1 MGLRAFAYLPLRLPF
16 VSVTGGTLTPMAT
29 GYLRYPD
36 VHGDLVVFTA
46 DDDVWLVPVTG
57 GRASRLTNDHVMV
70 RNPRFSPNGTKIAWT
85 SYLGQR
91 PEVFV
96 IDLATGDQRR
106 LTWLGAARSFVV
118 GWQDDEHVV
127 FSSPHQTNDV
137 GLAWLYTVS
146 LDGHVERL
154 GYGPGMDL
162 AVSSD
167 GAVAVVTPNS
177 GDCSRW
183 KRYRGGTAAQIWL
196 RPARAE
202 KFLRLLR
209 EGNDNHDGYAAAG
222 RYSVGWIDG
231 RLIFSSDMSDDDC
244 PQAQAQ
250 IWSVDGQGHDLR
262 QHTHH
267 GEAEGYV
274 RDPRTDGT
282 TIVYHTHGALWRMTG
297 LDAEPERLE
306 IDLGIGAPPRM
317 PLDPTDR
324 LEAIV
329 SDHGGDGSLLEWRG
343 AAYFLTHRSGPARA
357 LSAADGVRIREPRVL
372 GQTGQGV
379 WASDVDGEDCL
390 EVANLDGTGEIR
402 RIAQGQIGRVL
413 HIAPAPDGTKVALIS
428 HDGRILIVTI
438 ADGAIREIGKSLEGE
453 ANGLAWSPD
462 SRYVVW
468 RSPMATGEAMIGQI
482 RCWDEQGMGEPFELT
497 RGAFDDSCPVFTAD
511 GKYLAMLS
519 ARTFDPNY
527 DGQTFDLSFGHTQ
540 RPWLVPLSA
549 TEASPFGPSSQGWRI
564 SEVQDAKAKA
574 NAETSNGEAD
584 ETVICHVAAD
594 GFEERMVPFP
604 VPSGSYRDLAV
615 VKDGVVWIEVADRGG
630 ELGATRAGVTGEAP
644 SDVLWHY
651 NLSVRHLD
659 KLCERV
665 DTFSVSGDG
674 ERLVV
679 RHRDDTIVVPSSH
692 KVDDDDPA
700 YIRVDLTRLRRTVNP
715 RAEWRQMFD
724 ENGRLMASHYWRED
738 MNGVDWDSVLN
749 RYRPL
754 VDLCHV
760 VDDLHDILWETVAEL
775 NTSHSYV
782 SASGAAGDSDMRAGL
797 LGADVS
803 SGNDGAKVV
812 RVIPGESSDPRAW
825 SPLRA
830 AGVAVTEGDVIVA
843 VDGRKVGADGNLG
856 ELLEGSAGR
865 VVELTV
871 RRGENER
878 QVAVVPMADEA
889 PLRYHDWV
897 ASRRRYVEEHSG
909 GRLGYLHVPDMVSDG
924 WAELHRQIGEATR
937 HEGVIADVRFN
948 HGGHT
953 SQLVVE
959 RLARRVVGWDYSRWY
974 ATADTYPQNAVRG
987 PIVMVTNQWAGSDGD
1002 IVAAA
1007 TQAMGYAKVIG
1018 ERSWGG
1024 VVGIDGRFDLVDG
1037 TSVTQPRYAGWYG
1050 SYGWG
1055 VENHGVDPDIV
1066 VTVSPEDWE
1075 ADCDVQLDA
1084 AIAECLRQLDD
1095 KPAATA
1101 PELPGPAFDRC

>member
-1 MGLRAFAYLPLRLPF
+1 
-16 VSVTGGTLTPMAT
+16 MAT

-46 DDDVWLVPVTG
+46 DNDLWLVPVLG
-57 GRASRLTNDHVMV
+57 GRASRLTSDHVMV

-106 LTWLGAARSFVV
+106 LTWLGAARNLVV

-137 GLAWLYTVS
+137 GLSWLYTVS

-162 AVSSD
+162 AVNAD

-196 RPARAE
+196 RPAGVGS
-202 KFLRLLR
+202 FLRVLR
-209 EGNDNHDGYAAAG
+209 DGNDDHDGRYAAAG
-222 RYSVGWIDG
+222 RYGVGWVDG
-231 RLIFSSDMSDDDC
+231 RLLFSSDMSEDDC
-244 PQAQAQ
+244 PRAQAQ
-250 IWSVDGQGHDLR
+250 LWSVDGQGHDLR

-267 GEAEGYV
+267 GEDQGYV
-274 RDPRTDGT
+274 RDPRTDGR
-282 TIVYHTHGALWRMTG
+282 TIVYHAHGALWAMTG
-297 LDAEPERLE
+297 LDAEPQRLE
-306 IDLGIGAPPRM
+306 IDLGVGAPQRV

-324 LEAIV
+324 LEAVV

-379 WASDVDGEDCL
+379 WASDVEGEDCL
-390 EVANLDGTGEIR
+390 EIANLDGTGDVHR
-402 RIAQGQIGRVL
+402 VAQGQIGRVL
-413 HIAPAPDGTKVALIS
+413 HMAPAPDGAKVALVS
-428 HDGRILIVTI
+428 HDGRILIVTM
-438 ADGAIREIGKSLEGE
+438 ADGAVRQIANSPEGE
-453 ANGLAWSPD
+453 ASGLVWSPD
-462 SRYVVW
+462 SRYLVW
-468 RSPMATGEAMIGQI
+468 RSPVASGDAMIGQI
-482 RCWDEQGMGEPFELT
+482 RCWDEQGMGESFALT

-511 GKYLAMLS
+511 GKYLVMLS

-549 TEASPFGPSSQGWRI
+549 TEVSPFGPSSQGWQI

-574 NAETSNGEAD
+574 TAEAGNDSDKTPEVVCNL
-584 ETVICHVAAD
+584 TAD

-604 VPSGSYRDLAV
+604 VPSGSYRGLAA
-615 VKDGVVWIEVADRGG
+615 VKDGLVWIEIADRGG
-630 ELGATRAGVTGEAP
+630 ELGATRAGVSGEVP

-651 NLSVRHLD
+651 NLVNRHLD
-659 KLCERV
+659 KLCEHV
-665 DTFSVSGDG
+665 DSYSVSGDG

-679 RHRDDTIVVPSSH
+679 RYKDDVIVVPSSH

-700 YIRVDLTRLRRTVNP
+700 CIRVDLSRLRRTIDP

-738 MNGVDWDSVLN
+738 MNGVDWDGVLN

-782 SASGAAGDSDMRAGL
+782 SAAGASGDPDMRAGL

-803 SGNDGAKVV
+803 SEGDGAKVV
-812 RVIPGESSDPRAW
+812 RVVPGESSDPRAW

-830 AGVAVTEGDVIVA
+830 AGVAVADGDVVVA
-843 VDGRKVGADGNLG
+843 VDGRKVGVDGTLG

-871 RRGENER
+871 CRGEDQR

-924 WAELHRQIGEATR
+924 WAELHRQINEATS

-959 RLARRVVGWDYSRWY
+959 RLARKVVGWDFSRWCESP
-974 ATADTYPQNAVRG
+974 TTYPQNAVRG

-1002 IVAAA
+1002 IVSAV
-1007 TQAMGYAKVIG
+1007 TQAMGYATVVG

-1050 SYGWG
+1050 DYGWG
-1055 VENHGVDPDIV
+1055 VENHGVDPDIEAV
-1066 VTVSPEDWE
+1066 VSPEDWE
-1075 ADCDVQLDA
+1075 SDRDIQLDA
-1084 AIAECLRQLDD
+1084 AIDVCLSELGEH
-1095 KPAATA
+1095 PAATA
-1101 PELPGPAFDRC
+1101 PAFPAPVFGQPRQD